1 MKKTTLI
8 VAKSLTVLS
17 LILMLI
23 GKYLQSLKGKIDI
36 EEITPERF
44 DRIMNGYYLGNHMLQ
59 IGVILAAVS
68 AAGWI
73 AVTMF
78 FGCRKKS

>member
-8 VAKSLTVLS
+8 AAKSLTALS

-36 EEITPERF
+36 EEISPERF
-44 DRIMNGYYLGNHMLQ
+44 DRIMNRYYLGNHMLQ